1 MITALNRNWHPEH
14 FLCELCER
22 RVGEDGYHEKDG
34 HAYCRYDILFDEKL
48 KNRFSCSENVT

>member
-14 FLCELCER
+14 FLCELCQR

-34 HAYCRYDILFDEKL
+34 YGYCRYVGF
-48 KNRFSCSENVT
+48 

>member
-34 HAYCRYDILFDEKL
+34 HAYCRLVKFYNK
-48 KNRFSCSENVT
+48 KCN

>member
-1 MITALNRNWHPEH
+1 LFLILKVMITALNRNWHPEH

-34 HAYCRYDILFDEKL
+34 HAYCRYG
-48 KNRFSCSENVT
+48 